1 MKQFLT
7 SMLGALAALL
17 IFAFGS
23 LLLCAGLVGALVAM
37 GAKSASAIQHD
48 STLQPGSYL
57 VFDLSANITDAP
69 PKFDFS
75 GLTGDGAAATD
86 QLRTVIRA
94 IRTAAKDPN
103 IVGILIKGSLRP
115 AGYGSGFAAL
125 REVREALLGFRES
138 GKPVKAYLTDAS
150 TRDYYVASAA
160 SELTLDPYGLIVM
173 PGLCIEPMFFGE
185 AAAKYGV
192 GVQVTREGKYK
203 SAVESFVR
211 SDMSPENR
219 EQLQVLVDDI
229 WGSLLRDIARARS
242 VTPASIQTL
251 VDTEG
256 LIQADAALRAKL
268 VDRIGY
274 RDQVID
280 ELKAETGRTGSKE
293 GPKQIGLAAYARIKK
308 DPSLRAVGGNAIAV
322 VYAEGEIVDGKGET
336 GQIGG
341 TEFAREIREL
351 RQNDEVK
358 AIVLRVNS
366 PGGSASASEAIQR
379 EIRLARA
386 AKPVIVS
393 MGSYAASGGYW
404 ISAYGDRIF
413 AEPTTITGSIG
424 VFGIQ
429 LNVQKLFGDW
439 GITFDQVKTGKFAD
453 AMGIARPKTPEEMA
467 VLQRL
472 IDWIYARFLDKVAE
486 GRHLDRAYVA
496 GIAQG
501 RVWSG
506 IEAKQ
511 LHLVDELGGLSR
523 AIAYASK
530 KAGVEGGFRLIE
542 YPQKKDLAEALG
554 ELVGKMDPNSRAL
567 SQGLVGQ
574 VAGRIETG
582 LEPLTGLNDP
592 EGVYARLPL
601 DLTVR

>member
-7 SMLGALAALL
+7 SMLGALTALL
-17 IFAFGS
+17 IFAFGG
-23 LLLCAGLVGALVAM
+23 LLLCAGLVGALIAM
-37 GAKSASAIQHD
+37 GAKSTNVARLSG
-48 STLQPGSYL
+48 TLQPGSYL

-69 PKFDFS
+69 PKFD
-75 GLTGDGAAATD
+75 LNDWTGDEAATD

-94 IRTAAKDPN
+94 IRTAAKDPD

-138 GKPVKAYLTDAS
+138 GKPVKAYLTEAD

-160 SELTLDPYGLIVM
+160 SEITLDPYGLIVM
-173 PGLCIEPMFFGE
+173 PGLCIEPMFFGG
-185 AAAKYGV
+185 AAAKYGI

-203 SAVESFVR
+203 SAVEPLIR

-219 EQLQVLVDDI
+219 AQLQDLIDDI
-229 WGSLLRDIARARS
+229 WGSLLRDISRARS

-251 VDTEG
+251 VDTQG
-256 LIQADAALRAKL
+256 LIQAEAALHAKL
-268 VDRIGY
+268 VDKIGY

-293 GPKQIGLAAYARIKK
+293 GPKQIGLAAYARIKR
-308 DPSLRAVGGNAIAV
+308 DPSLRASGGAVAV
-322 VYAEGEIVDGKGET
+322 VYAEGEIVDGKGEA

-351 RQNDEVK
+351 RQNDDVK

-366 PGGSASASEAIQR
+366 PGGSASASEDIQR

-386 AKPVIVS
+386 VKPVIVS

-486 GRHLDRAYVA
+486 GRHLDRSYVA

-506 IEAKQ
+506 VEAKQ

-523 AIAYASK
+523 AISYAAK
-530 KAGVEGGFRLIE
+530 KGGLEGSFRLIE

-554 ELVGKMDPNSRAL
+554 EFVGKMNPDTRAL
-567 SQGLVGQ
+567 TQGLAGQ
-574 VAGRIETG
+574 VEGRIETG
-582 LEPLTGLNDP
+582 LEPLTSLNDP
-592 EGVYARLPL
+592 DGVYARLPL
-601 DLTVR
+601 DLTLR